1 METVIAL
8 LLIVVALGLAAKG
21 GNRRRRRSYVSYSGS
36 NDDVTILG
44 AGIRSPIITTTVAI
58 TASSSRSRRARA

>member
-21 GNRRRRRSYVSYSGS
+21 GNRRKRRSYVSYSGS

-44 AGIRSPIITTTVAI
+44 AGDSL
-58 TASSSRSRRARA
+58 SHHQHHDGHHGL